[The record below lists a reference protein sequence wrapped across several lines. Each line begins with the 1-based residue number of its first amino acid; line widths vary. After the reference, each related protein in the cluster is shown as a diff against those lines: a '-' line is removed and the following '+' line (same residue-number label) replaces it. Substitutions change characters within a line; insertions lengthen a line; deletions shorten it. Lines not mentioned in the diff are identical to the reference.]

1 MGKLRVFFT
10 IALVAALLPLNAFA
24 RYEEGDIV
32 QDPKHPNI
40 KREMIEEMSQK
51 WLVHITGKLPVT
63 ATLNG
68 HDYVDLGIKVDG
80 KLIMWAACD
89 VGATKPEQV
98 GTTYG
103 WGEVEH
109 KAKLGGGGSVS
120 YGQKVYRSTILGN
133 PKYDA
138 ARKHWGGKWRMP
150 TVPELYMLIRKCTW
164 EQAEMNGQR
173 GFLLT
178 SLKNGNML
186 FLPSL
191 GSDDIYCDYWSTDEC
206 DMEDKQ
212 QACTLNAEGASSW
225 RDRIVIG
232 RSLRTDQLPIRAV
245 FIP

>member
-1 MGKLRVFFT
+1 MRKLRVFFA

-68 HDYVDLGIKVDG
+68 HDYVDLGIKVEG

-89 VGATKPEQV
+89 VGATKPEQA

-109 KAKLGGGGSVS
+109 KANLGGGSVS

-138 ARKHWGGKWRMP
+138 ARKHWGGKWRTP
-150 TVPELYMLIRKCTW
+150 TGEDFYMLIRKCKW

-178 SLKNGNML
+178 SIKNGNML

-191 GSDDIYCDYWSTDEC
+191 DSDDSCCEYWSSDEC
-206 DMEDKQ
+206 DMDDKEQ
-212 QACTLNAEGASSW
+212 SC
-225 RDRIVIG
+225 
-232 RSLRTDQLPIRAV
+232 SLRAVGKTSWDDYIDIERTPRTYQIPVRAV
-245 FIP
+245 FVP

>member
-1 MGKLRVFFT
+1 M
-10 IALVAALLPLNAFA
+10 
-24 RYEEGDIV
+24 

-89 VGATKPEQV
+89 VGATKPEQA

-109 KAKLGGGGSVS
+109 KANLGGGSVS

-138 ARKHWGGKWRMP
+138 ARKHWGGK
-150 TVPELYMLIRKCTW
+150 
-164 EQAEMNGQR
+164 
-173 GFLLT
+173 
-178 SLKNGNML
+178 
-186 FLPSL
+186 
-191 GSDDIYCDYWSTDEC
+191 
-206 DMEDKQ
+206 
-212 QACTLNAEGASSW
+212 
-225 RDRIVIG
+225 
-232 RSLRTDQLPIRAV
+232 
-245 FIP
+245 

>member
-1 MGKLRVFFT
+1 MRKLRVFFA

-89 VGATKPEQV
+89 VGATKPEQA

-109 KAKLGGGGSVS
+109 KANLGGGSVS
-120 YGQKVYRSTILGN
+120 YGQKCTAQPSSATLSMTPRASIGAASGACLPCPSCICLSANARGN
-133 PKYDA
+133 
-138 ARKHWGGKWRMP
+138 RR
-150 TVPELYMLIRKCTW
+150 R
-164 EQAEMNGQR
+164 
-173 GFLLT
+173 
-178 SLKNGNML
+178 
-186 FLPSL
+186 
-191 GSDDIYCDYWSTDEC
+191 
-206 DMEDKQ
+206 
-212 QACTLNAEGASSW
+212 
-225 RDRIVIG
+225 
-232 RSLRTDQLPIRAV
+232 
-245 FIP
+245 

>member
-1 MGKLRVFFT
+1 MTKLKIFV
-10 IALVAALLPLNAFA
+10 ALALLAVAMPLSAQRQYA
-24 RYEEGDIV
+24 EGDIV
-32 QDPKHPNI
+32 QDPKYPNI
-40 KREMIEEMSQK
+40 KREMIEDVSQK

-89 VGATKPEQV
+89 VGATKPEQA

-138 ARKHWGGKWRMP
+138 ARKHWGGKWRTP
-150 TVPELYMLIRKCTW
+150 TGEDFYMLIRKCKW
-164 EQAEMNGQR
+164 EEAEMNGKK

-178 SLKNGNML
+178 SIKNGNVM
-186 FLPSL
+186 FVPSCRDNEIL
-191 GSDDIYCDYWSTDEC
+191 GYYWTTDEC
-206 DMEDKQ
+206 DMEDKL
-212 QACTLNAEGASSW
+212 QACKLNAEGASSW
-225 RDRIVIG
+225 RDRVVIG
-232 RSLRTDQLPIRAV
+232 RSLRTNQLPIRAV

>member
-1 MGKLRVFFT
+1 MRKLRVFFA

-89 VGATKPEQV
+89 VGATKPEQA

-103 WGEVEH
+103 WGEVSIRRIWEAAVCRT
-109 KAKLGGGGSVS
+109 AK
-120 YGQKVYRSTILGN
+120 
-133 PKYDA
+133 
-138 ARKHWGGKWRMP
+138 
-150 TVPELYMLIRKCTW
+150 KCTA
-164 EQAEMNGQR
+164 QPSSATLSMTPRASIGAASGACLPCPSFICLSANAR
-173 GFLLT
+173 G
-178 SLKNGNML
+178 N
-186 FLPSL
+186 
-191 GSDDIYCDYWSTDEC
+191 
-206 DMEDKQ
+206 
-212 QACTLNAEGASSW
+212 
-225 RDRIVIG
+225 RR
-232 RSLRTDQLPIRAV
+232 R
-245 FIP
+245 

>member
-40 KREMIEEMSQK
+40 KREMIEEVSQK

-89 VGATKPEQV
+89 VGATKPEQA

-109 KAKLGGGGSVS
+109 
-120 YGQKVYRSTILGN
+120 
-133 PKYDA
+133 
-138 ARKHWGGKWRMP
+138 
-150 TVPELYMLIRKCTW
+150 
-164 EQAEMNGQR
+164 
-173 GFLLT
+173 
-178 SLKNGNML
+178 
-186 FLPSL
+186 
-191 GSDDIYCDYWSTDEC
+191 
-206 DMEDKQ
+206 
-212 QACTLNAEGASSW
+212 
-225 RDRIVIG
+225 
-232 RSLRTDQLPIRAV
+232 
-245 FIP
+245 

>member
-1 MGKLRVFFT
+1 MRKLRVFFA

-89 VGATKPEQV
+89 AGATKPEQA

-109 KAKLGGGGSVS
+109 KANLGGGSVS
-120 YGQKVYRSTILGN
+120 YGQKMNRSTIIGN
-133 PKYDA
+133 PKYGA
-138 ARKHWGGKWRMP
+138 ARK
-150 TVPELYMLIRKCTW
+150 Y
-164 EQAEMNGQR
+164 
-173 GFLLT
+173 
-178 SLKNGNML
+178 
-186 FLPSL
+186 
-191 GSDDIYCDYWSTDEC
+191 
-206 DMEDKQ
+206 
-212 QACTLNAEGASSW
+212 
-225 RDRIVIG
+225 
-232 RSLRTDQLPIRAV
+232 
-245 FIP
+245 